1 MCSRSYIDN
10 IVSTLS
16 YSDVSVGCRMR
27 PAFALGLPDGT
38 PDGLAGPR
46 TRRIMDGLM
55 VTLRGASALVGA
67 VAAVVGLAPP
77 ARVGWTLVCAAL
89 FVAWSA
95 VFVHRVS
102 RHGSSPLLVAGDLAV
117 VVGLCLAHRMVVPDG
132 TLLADA
138 GTSWVDLAAS
148 SGVVI
153 AQFGLR
159 QPAGIAAGLLVVV
172 AYTVGLGHL
181 REATAVLVLQAVI
194 PAIIATLLLRA
205 ASATDAALR
214 DEASSRARAI
224 VDAAVRVDERNQQR
238 HLHDTVLATLT
249 MVNTGPID
257 RDSVTLRL
265 RAAADLSMIEQLR
278 AHPATA
284 PCPDQPRTRLDLVLR
299 SAAVTPPA
307 GATPLRVTYD
317 LVPLELP
324 TEIVIGLAGCVA
336 EALTNV
342 GRHAGTTAAHLAA
355 RPVGDGVEV
364 VVTDTGIGFDP
375 AAVPAHRRGIRESI
389 AGRMQGLGG
398 TSRVV
403 SSPGNGT
410 EVTVRWTGE

>member
-1 MCSRSYIDN
+1 
-10 IVSTLS
+10 
-16 YSDVSVGCRMR
+16 MR
-27 PAFALGLPDGT
+27 PAFALGLPDDTGS
-38 PDGLAGPR
+38 DGLAGPR

-67 VAAVVGLAPP
+67 VVAVIGLAPP
-77 ARVGWTLVCAAL
+77 ARLGWTLGCACL
-89 FVAWSA
+89 LVAWSS
-95 VFVHRVS
+95 VFVYRVL
-102 RHGSSPLLVAGDLAV
+102 RHGSTPLLVGGDLTV
-117 VVGLCLAHRMVVPDG
+117 VVGLCLAHRMIVPDG

-138 GTSWVDLAAS
+138 GTSWVDLAVS
-148 SGVVI
+148 VGVVI

-159 QPAGIAAGLLVVV
+159 QPAGIAAGLLVVA
-172 AYTVGLGHL
+172 AYTIGLGHL

-194 PAIIATLLLRA
+194 PAIVVTLLLRA

-249 MVNTGPID
+249 MVNTGPIN
-257 RDSVTLRL
+257 RDSVTLRV

-278 AHPATA
+278 AHPASA
-284 PCPDQPRTRLDLVLR
+284 PCPAQPRTRLDLVLR
-299 SAAVTPPA
+299 SAAVTPPV
-307 GATPLRVTYD
+307 GAPPLRVTYD
-317 LVPLELP
+317 LMPLELP
-324 TEIVIGLAGCVA
+324 TEVVIGVAGCVA

-342 GRHAGTTAAHLAA
+342 SRHAGTTEAHLVA
-355 RPVGDGVEV
+355 RPAGDGAEV

-389 AGRMQGLGG
+389 AGRMQSLGG
-398 TSRVV
+398 TSAVV
-403 SSPGNGT
+403 SSHGNGT
-410 EVTVRWTGE
+410 EVTLRWTGE